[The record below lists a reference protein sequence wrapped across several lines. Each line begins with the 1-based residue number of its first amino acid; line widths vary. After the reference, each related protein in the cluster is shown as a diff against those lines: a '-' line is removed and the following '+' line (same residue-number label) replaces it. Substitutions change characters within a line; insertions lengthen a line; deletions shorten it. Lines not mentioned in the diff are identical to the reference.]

1 MIIACK
7 NCIYLEE
14 CQKKNQPFDT
24 DTECL
29 TAESKKT
36 YNKGYQ
42 QGRADGRA
50 DIINVIKVLLCTHD
64 EDYDKPIISPK
75 FLADYLDQIKFDGV
89 ESEETE

>member
-42 QGRADGRA
+42 QGRADA
-50 DIINVIKVLLCTHD
+50 YKEIIEKCEQYSYTCHSSEMAKLLK
-64 EDYDKPIISPK
+64 EW
-75 FLADYLDQIKFDGV
+75 LQ
-89 ESEETE
+89 ESEDKNGENT